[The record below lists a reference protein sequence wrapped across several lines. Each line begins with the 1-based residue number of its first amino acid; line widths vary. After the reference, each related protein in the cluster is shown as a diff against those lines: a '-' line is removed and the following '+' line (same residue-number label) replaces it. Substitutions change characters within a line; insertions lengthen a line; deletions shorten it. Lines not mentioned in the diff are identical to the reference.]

1 MKAAG
6 ARRVAEVP
14 HALRCTQ
21 DFCPRHFVQMVF
33 ERHRVSN
40 ELQSFIQTAVR
51 LYVQIFAV
59 SIGDVQQLLCVAVY
73 RAAVINLQ
81 LDTEVPQALAVKYE
95 IRGVVVFMDNVVMLV
110 PAGGAVDIVIVIP
123 IGTVAADN
131 ASAVLTAD
139 IILIKTVIAE
149 RVCIVLDSIFLVNSL
164 VTVVADYGQT
174 ISTAFTK
181 PVTFYLVHGIERV
194 LDTAISTNSSFFHW

>member
-1 MKAAG
+1 MKSAG
-6 ARRVAEVP
+6 SCRMTEIA
-14 HALRCTQ
+14 HALRFAE
-21 DFCPRHFVQMVF
+21 DFRPRHFVQMVF

-149 RVCIVLDSIFLVNSL
+149 RVCIVLDSI
-164 VTVVADYGQT
+164 
-174 ISTAFTK
+174 
-181 PVTFYLVHGIERV
+181 
-194 LDTAISTNSSFFHW
+194 SS